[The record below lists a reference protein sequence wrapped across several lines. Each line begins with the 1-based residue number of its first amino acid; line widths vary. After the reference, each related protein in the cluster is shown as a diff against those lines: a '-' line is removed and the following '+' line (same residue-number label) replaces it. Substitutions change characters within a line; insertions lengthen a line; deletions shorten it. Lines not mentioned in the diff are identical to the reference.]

1 MESRALRPNAR
12 IANDFVH
19 DIAAGFFPG
28 SVAGAW
34 VIRGAL
40 NALEPGSGAVVE
52 RAAGSL
58 WLLFAIAAAVSV
70 GTGLLRTR
78 YWRLNVRSG
87 FMEKK
92 SQTAITKHALFVTA
106 LVLSG
111 GALAML

>member
-1 MESRALRPNAR
+1 M
-12 IANDFVH
+12 NDFAH

-34 VIRGAL
+34 MIRSAL
-40 NALEPGSGAVVE
+40 NALEPGSGAVVG

-58 WLLFAIAAAVSV
+58 WLIFAIAAAVSV

-92 SQTAITKHALFVTA
+92 TQMATTKHVLFVTT

-111 GALAML
+111 VALALL